1 MTQKFDN
8 SLGIE
13 QIKYNPHNPNYLAS
27 CQKNGS
33 VSIWDQRQQV
43 MPVLDF
49 NVDLRSAM
57 CLDWHPNQSHVL
69 LTGGQDNTIK
79 VWNLID
85 NIEKKK

>member
-1 MTQKFDN
+1 
-8 SLGIE
+8 
-13 QIKYNPHNPNYLAS
+13 
-27 CQKNGS
+27 
-33 VSIWDQRQQV
+33 

-85 NIEKKK
+85 NIEKKKQINNNVDRGRNVPQYLYKIQT